1 MSKPWKCRLGWHE
14 YVRQSRHDNPNH
26 QICLRCG
33 KKQNTDT
40 GMMLGGMG

>member
-1 MSKPWKCRLGWHE
+1 M
-14 YVRQSRHDNPNH
+14 VRNTQSGTLVAHDNPNH
-26 QICLRCG
+26 KICLRCG